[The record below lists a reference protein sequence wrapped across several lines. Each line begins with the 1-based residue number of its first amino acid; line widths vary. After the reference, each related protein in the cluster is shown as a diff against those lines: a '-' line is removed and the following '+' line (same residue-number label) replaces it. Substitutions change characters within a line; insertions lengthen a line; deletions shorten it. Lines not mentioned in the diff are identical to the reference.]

1 MLPYTQHP
9 LYPKYKTRLFNDYYS
24 NVKGGQYSS
33 YSCKIGDNGVNGPI
47 TKDNCMMQWDTSNAG
62 ISRCT
67 LAKSNVCRK
76 RQNRSPKR
84 GKMNWLKV
92 RSAQKIGVF
101 HTSPKPTS
109 SKALSPKPTSS
120 KPISPKPT
128 SSKPISPKPTS
139 SKPKCVE
146 QLGKKYLIRDSPP
159 YPANECCGE
168 LMEGKYGQMYKS
180 VPNKKGICRW
190 NKV

>member
-109 SKALSPKPTSS
+109 SK
-120 KPISPKPT
+120 
-128 SSKPISPKPTS
+128 PISPKPTS

-146 QLGKKYLIRDSPP
+146 QFGKKYLIRDSPP

>member
-92 RSAQKIGVF
+92 K
-101 HTSPKPTS
+101 
-109 SKALSPKPTSS
+109 
-120 KPISPKPT
+120 
-128 SSKPISPKPTS
+128 
-139 SKPKCVE
+139 
-146 QLGKKYLIRDSPP
+146 
-159 YPANECCGE
+159 
-168 LMEGKYGQMYKS
+168 
-180 VPNKKGICRW
+180 
-190 NKV
+190 